1 MFLPICAPG
10 QDRIP
15 KPRVRLAPG
24 DSFSFAM
31 GMRRDAP
38 FGILWPSKT
47 NSSWATR
54 LCGAKES
61 VLSTLLGDPL
71 LESYI
76 LHECLRGVSADHF
89 VHCFLR
95 RGVSA
100 PSSLVIEHITL
111 VSGIMEPLVTPPYA
125 ANRLVPAKV
134 GCQISHKSGVRL
146 VHKLSDLLLQIS
158 EWQGQPKNSFQ
169 QTLRDDRTDWPA
181 APAGWARLALA
192 SWLSLEATEDCIG
205 VYD

>member
-1 MFLPICAPG
+1 MTRSASRWECEGTRPSGSSGPQRQTPPGRCGFVERKKACSPHFLATHSSKATFCMSVSVVSP
-10 QDRIP
+10 RIISCT
-15 KPRVRLAPG
+15 A
-24 DSFSFAM
+24 SC
-31 GMRRDAP
+31 DA
-38 FGILWPSKT
+38 G
-47 NSSWATR
+47 
-54 LCGAKES
+54 
-61 VLSTLLGDPL
+61 
-71 LESYI
+71 
-76 LHECLRGVSADHF
+76 
-89 VHCFLR
+89 
-95 RGVSA
+95 SA
-100 PSSLVIEHITL
+100 PSSLMIEHITL

-146 VHKLSDLLLQIS
+146 VHKLSDLLLQIR